1 MLTALSPRDVQPK
14 QAKILL
20 KNHQLA
26 MLKRCKDIEA
36 CKKGIGIMKDPPGA
50 GKTYVILSLLL
61 QDVGTKN
68 INILV
73 VPQNIYT
80 QWVDAINKF
89 SDSITYAKYIE
100 YNEVSSLYFNPSFNG
115 INLVLTTPLYFNII
129 RDALDANKKS
139 VIVNRV
145 IIDEVDSVA
154 FLWQKPLICNNMW
167 MVSASFDRMKAILI
181 EKFCKNVNEESVTCQ
196 CDHEFVLTGFPLPHP
211 VKKDII
217 CTSSY
222 LDHILFDMFSTYEL
236 QAANACDYS
245 KITLKHITMVA
256 TNEKEALEFLMK
268 DLMVTIENEEKT
280 IAHYDNTV
288 DIHEDSRERKMMA
301 REASVKNLEKSKHR
315 LKTISDRLSESN
327 MCLICYEEFNGQSKV
342 ITCCCQNSFCEPCIS
357 SWYKQK
363 VMGKPIDKC
372 PYCRTKS
379 MYENHVLIEVHDE
392 VPVTVPDTVPVIVP
406 DTVPVT
412 VPIQAPNRK
421 MDHLKHL
428 LLNEVGGK
436 VIIFSDFSKVF
447 KEISK
452 MLVELNIK
460 YTELDGGNI
469 ANIDKDIYNYKL
481 GDTRVLMCN
490 SNFFGCGMNL
500 EFTTD
505 VIFLHKIKDDM
516 YNQVIGRAQRHGRTA
531 PLNVFRLLHN
541 NEL

>member
-1 MLTALSPRDVQPK
+1 MLSASSPRDVQPK
-14 QAKILL
+14 LAKIPL

-36 CKKGIGIMKDPPGA
+36 SKKGIGIMKDPPGA

-73 VPQNIYT
+73 VPQNIYS
-80 QWVDAINKF
+80 QWIDAIHKF

-139 VIVNRV
+139 VSVNRV

-154 FLWQKPLICNNMW
+154 FLWQKPLTCKNMW
-167 MVSASFDRMKAILI
+167 MVSASFDRMKASLM
-181 EKFCKNVNEESVTCQ
+181 EKFGKDVNEGSVTCQ
-196 CDHEFVLTGFPLPHP
+196 CDSEFVLTGFPLPPP
-211 VKKDII
+211 VKKDIM
-217 CTSSY
+217 CTSNY
-222 LDHILFDMFSTYEL
+222 LDTILFDMFSAYEL
-236 QAANACDYS
+236 QAANACDFS
-245 KITLKHITMVA
+245 KITLNHITMVA
-256 TNEKEALEFLMK
+256 TNEQQALEFLMK
-268 DLMVTIENEEKT
+268 DLLITIEREEKN
-280 IAHYDNTV
+280 IENYDNSV
-288 DIHEDSRERKMMA
+288 NINEVAHERMLRA
-301 REASVKNLEKSKHR
+301 RAESVKTLEKTKHR
-315 LKTISDRLSESN
+315 LKTISDRLSEGN
-327 MCLICYEEFNGQSKV
+327 MCLICYEEFCGQSKV

-357 SWYKQK
+357 SWYKQI
-363 VMGKPIDKC
+363 VMGIPINKC
-372 PYCRTKS
+372 PYCRAINE
-379 MYENHVLIEVHDE
+379 YENHVLIKVKEEVSDVVPDK
-392 VPVTVPDTVPVIVP
+392 VPVP
-406 DTVPVT
+406 
-412 VPIQAPNRK
+412 VPIPIQEPTRK

-452 MLVELNIK
+452 MLGELGIK
-460 YTELDGGNI
+460 YTELDGGTI
-469 ANIDKDIYNYKL
+469 SNIDRDIYNYRH

-505 VIFLHKIKDDM
+505 IIFLHKTNDDM
-516 YNQVIGRAQRHGRTA
+516 YNQVIGRAQRPGRTGQ
-531 PLNVFRLLHN
+531 LNIFRLLHN
-541 NEL
+541 NES

>member
-1 MLTALSPRDVQPK
+1 MLSASSPQDVQPK
-14 QAKILL
+14 LAKIPL

-36 CKKGIGIMKDPPGA
+36 SKKGIGIMKDPPGA

-80 QWVDAINKF
+80 QWIDAIHKF
-89 SDSITYAKYIE
+89 SDSIIYAKYIE
-100 YNEVSSLYFNPSFNG
+100 YNEVSSLYFNPSFKG

-139 VIVNRV
+139 IIVNRV

-154 FLWQKPLICNNMW
+154 FLWQKPLTCNNMW

-181 EKFCKNVNEESVTCQ
+181 KKFCKNVNEESVTCQ
-196 CDHEFVLTGFPLPHP
+196 CDHEFVLTGFPLPPP

-217 CTSSY
+217 CTSNY
-222 LDHILFDMFSTYEL
+222 LDHILFDMFSVYEL

-268 DLMVTIENEEKT
+268 DLLITIEREEKN
-280 IAHYDNTV
+280 IENYDNTV
-288 DIHEDSRERKMMA
+288 DMNEVACKRKLMA
-301 REASVKNLEKSKHR
+301 RTESVKNLEKSKHR
-315 LKTISDRLSESN
+315 LKTISYRLSESN

-363 VMGKPIDKC
+363 VAGKPIDKC
-372 PYCRTKS
+372 PYCRTNS
-379 MYENHVLIEVHDE
+379 MYENHVLIEVRDE
-392 VPVTVPDTVPVIVP
+392 VPDEVPYKVPDTVPIS
-406 DTVPVT
+406 
-412 VPIQAPNRK
+412 VPIQAPNSK
-421 MDHLKHL
+421 LGNLKHL

-447 KEISK
+447 KEIAK
-452 MLVELNIK
+452 MLGELNIK

-516 YNQVIGRAQRHGRTA
+516 YNQVIGRAQRPGRTA
-531 PLNVFRLLHN
+531 PLNVFRLLHY
-541 NEL
+541 NES